1 MSSSNRSAASSH
13 STKSSGFL
21 TQATVSSGRSN
32 GSPVIGDED
41 YKSQVY
47 VFTPTKDS
55 KPVIKPAP
63 VTDPSKPS
71 TKANSYKAV
80 LSSPCPLPT
89 CFSKRTNAVHVREKL
104 HQKLQ
109 SSKTIRRSSKS
120 VVSSGA
126 SLDSTAGDVYS
137 SEPPKKLSH
146 SLSAIVKSVASS
158 TRSSKKKTPSVAAST
173 QPSSAASVKA
183 VGTKSLTKKKKAKS
197 SAASTKPS
205 SAASTKPSSAAST
218 KPSSAASTKA
228 ASATKS
234 LSKKVKAPSSTA
246 STKPSSTAST
256 KVASATKS
264 LSKKQALSVAANDKA
279 KQRNMTA
286 SQSKNK
292 CGGVLALGIDDMDSE
307 TSLEDSCS
315 FKIGWGEKSVE
326 SSGKKIQQLTVSML
340 LHLHL
345 IIQWRSA
352 CR

>member
-218 KPSSAASTKA
+218 KA